1 MADDEVLQLTLVHG
15 SRKYPVELLI
25 KEDGGPTV
33 EDLANFAAQV
43 AEVPRGSQRLIFKGR
58 QSLTEFAKPLMTF
71 GIKKG
76 SKVMLIGKKFDPL
89 EEENMKKILATEKM
103 ADNIEKRLTEH
114 QEEVSGIEK
123 GYLQA
128 ELIPKALEKLSR
140 KLKGINEEFMKT
152 LESLDALIIDASLRQ
167 AKGKKKSLIQRIQVL
182 LDKTDETSSKIESLR
197 DKC

>member
-15 SRKYPVELLI
+15 SRKYPVELLT
-25 KEDGGPTV
+25 KKDGGPTV
-33 EDLANFAAQV
+33 EDLANIAAQV
-43 AEVPRGSQRLIFKGR
+43 AEVPRGYQRLIFKG

-152 LESLDALIIDASLRQ
+152 LESLDALIIDASLQQ